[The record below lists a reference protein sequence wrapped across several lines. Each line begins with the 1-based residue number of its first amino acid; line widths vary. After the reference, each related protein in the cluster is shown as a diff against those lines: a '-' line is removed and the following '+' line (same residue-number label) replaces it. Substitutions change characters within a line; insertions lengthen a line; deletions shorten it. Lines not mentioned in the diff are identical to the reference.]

1 MSFSERFRAH
11 SVKIATT
18 GIMALGAVSLTG
30 CVGIMPNS
38 NTQAGQQK
46 ITESHS
52 VVYTVKAPFGSKITY
67 TNGKETLTGTANN
80 LGEWTKTVDVKGITS
95 VAVTVVSEDSNQTAT
110 CLITVD
116 GTQVSTGMSGVGT
129 DNSAVCK
136 GSTSK
141 T

>member
-1 MSFSERFRAH
+1 MKSPGHTRMLSARM
-11 SVKIATT
+11 ATGT
-18 GIMALGAVSLTG
+18 LLALAAVSLTG
-30 CVGIMPNS
+30 CVGILPNS
-38 NTQAGQQK
+38 TTQAGQEK

-67 TNGKETLTGTANN
+67 TDGKDAFSGSTNN
-80 LGEWTKTVDVKGITS
+80 LGEWTKTVDVKGIKGVS
-95 VAVTVVSEDSNQTAT
+95 VTVTSEDSDKTAT

-116 GTQVSTGMSGVGT
+116 GTQVATGMSGVGI
-129 DNSAVCK
+129 DNRAVCK

>member
-1 MSFSERFRAH
+1 MYFSDRFRTH
-11 SVKIATT
+11 SARTAT
-18 GIMALGAVSLTG
+18 GAFLALAAVSLTG

-67 TNGKETLTGTANN
+67 TNGKETLSGVANN
-80 LGEWTKTVDVKGITS
+80 LGEWTKTVDVKGITGVS
-95 VAVTVVSEDSNQTAT
+95 VTVVSEDSNQTAT
-110 CLITVD
+110 CVITVD
-116 GTQVSTGMSGVGT
+116 GTQVSTGMSGAGT